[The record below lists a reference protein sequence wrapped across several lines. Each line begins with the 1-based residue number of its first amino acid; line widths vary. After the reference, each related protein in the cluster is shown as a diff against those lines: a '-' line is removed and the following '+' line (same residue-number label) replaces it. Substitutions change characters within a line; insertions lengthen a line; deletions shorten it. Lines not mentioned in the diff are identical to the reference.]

1 MLVSDS
7 PIKPAL
13 PRFEMFDSEQCKAIH
28 DASLKILRQ
37 TGFRVHQSDA
47 LGLLRE
53 AGADIKGDNLVRIPA
68 DLVDWALKEAPRAI
82 GLCSRGSDHV
92 SVPLESKSVTFGPG
106 SDCLNYLDPR
116 TGGRRPFAVRDLE
129 DCIRVVDAL
138 PHMGFVMSMGIPHDL
153 MGTGEDTSS
162 ENVKLYQNVYLH
174 QFAAMIEQSAKP
186 IVFVCNDRADCEAIA
201 AMASAAAGGLAGLQR
216 SPTILL
222 YSEPSTPLQHSKT
235 ATEKLLYMAEQKLP
249 VVHSPAPMMG
259 GTAPVTLAGGLALGN
274 AEILSSLVMH
284 QLKNAGAPFV
294 YGSGLHHMDMMT
306 SISVYGAPEFQLARV
321 GVAAMARFYGLP
333 SWGYAGH
340 SDSMVMDGQAA
351 SDATFS
357 VMIALLTGTN
367 LVHDVGY
374 LEAGL
379 TTSPE
384 MIVFTDEVI
393 DMMNVF
399 MGGVRLDADELATEI
414 VHRIGPGGNFL
425 VDEHTIENFRRLWQP
440 TLFERRRA
448 EDWQADG
455 AKTLRDRLREKTIA
469 LMEEHKPEPLPD
481 RVKQEVERIL
491 KSAGGSSA

>member
-1 MLVSDS
+1 MPDS

-13 PRFEMFDSEQCKAIH
+13 PRFDMFDAEQCEAIH
-28 DASLKILRQ
+28 KTSLEILQR
-37 TGFRVHQSDA
+37 TGIRVHQREA
-47 LGLLRE
+47 LGLLGK
-53 AGADIKGDNLVRIPA
+53 AGADMEDDNLVRIPA
-68 DLVDWALKEAPRAI
+68 DLIDWALKEAPSVI
-82 GLCSRGSDHV
+82 GLCSRGSDQV
-92 SVPLESKSVTFGPG
+92 SVPLEGKKVTFGPG

-116 TGGRRPFAVRDLE
+116 TGARRPFTTRDLE
-129 DCIRVVDAL
+129 DCIHVVDAL
-138 PHMGFVMSMGIPHDL
+138 PHMGFVMSMGMPHDL
-153 MGTGEDTSS
+153 MGRGGDSRGRG
-162 ENVKLYQNVYLH
+162 NVYLH
-174 QFAAMIEQSAKP
+174 QFAAMIEHSTKP

-201 AMASAAAGGLAGLQR
+201 AMASAAAGSLAGLQR
-216 SPTILL
+216 NPTILL

-235 ATEKLLYMAEQKLP
+235 ATEKLLYMAEHKLP

-321 GVAAMARFYGLP
+321 GVAAMARFYSLP

-351 SDATFS
+351 SDVTFS

-425 VDEHTIENFRRLWQP
+425 TDEHTIENFRRLWQP

-455 AKTLRDRLREKTIA
+455 AKTLRDRLREKTVA
-469 LMEEHKPEPLPD
+469 LMEEHNPEPLPD
-481 RVKQEVERIL
+481 GVRQEVEYIL
-491 KSAGGSSA
+491 KKPGGSPA